1 MTLTM
6 QLPMFRSQALCRDAE
21 SVRQEQVKKTV
32 FNNALWTKLMCMV
45 KEHPELQTAT
55 IPSKPTKGQATK
67 NKQWEPDLLF
77 EVIEIAKP
85 LNNYSQNAAESFV
98 EREMVPKFRRGMSTD
113 IIQAWE
119 NGDQSEELE
128 DT

>member
-1 MTLTM
+1 M
-6 QLPMFRSQALCRDAE
+6 QLPMLRSQALCLDAE
-21 SVRQEQVKKTV
+21 SVRQEQVKKNV

-55 IPSKPTKGQATK
+55 IPSKPTKGQAKK

-98 EREMVPKFRRGMSTD
+98 EREMVPKFRSGLSTD
-113 IIQAWE
+113 IILDWE
-119 NGDQSEELE
+119 ADDQSEEVE